1 MRLLKPK
8 SDNRFTGI
16 LFVAVSL
23 NYVSLIRRYWPM
35 LGFGLI
41 TVFWGNF
48 GQSFFISWFGA
59 AIQRDLNL
67 TATTYGLTYSA
78 ATVVSGLGIM
88 MLGGLIDRIKIQ
100 HFVLLSSAGLFL
112 AALFMSQVRNTS
124 MLVLAFFMLRF
135 FGQGLLP
142 HTSGTAIS
150 KYFSSNR
157 GKALSISSN
166 GVPLGEAILP
176 AIAVAL
182 IAAIGWQY
190 TWLVVAMTVPFLF
203 LPMALWLLKVS
214 SPAES
219 EQTATPSGHSN
230 HADGSRRTLLA
241 DRRFWCALPLVLMPP
256 FSVTGIFIHQG
267 FILEQKHWSSALFA
281 LTFTVYGVIH
291 WCASFVTGP
300 LIDRYSATRLFS
312 FLGIPF
318 AIGLFLTGALD
329 HIYMAFVMM
338 IMMGLGMSMM
348 GSVIGS
354 MWAEVY
360 GTGNLGSIRSL
371 ITSLIILSTSASPIL
386 LGVLIDHG
394 MTANQLLT
402 ALGTYALVSTI
413 LSLFSY
419 RHPLAR
425 H

>member
-1 MRLLKPK
+1 
-8 SDNRFTGI
+8 
-16 LFVAVSL
+16 
-23 NYVSLIRRYWPM
+23 M

-59 AIQRDLNL
+59 AIQRELNL

-78 ATVVSGLGIM
+78 ATVISGLSIM
-88 MLGGLIDRIKIQ
+88 ILGGLIDKIKIQ
-100 HFVLLSSAGLFL
+100 HFVLLSSTGLFL
-112 AALFMSQVRNTS
+112 AALFMSQVQSVS
-124 MLVLAFFMLRF
+124 MLLLAFFMLRF

-142 HTSGTAIS
+142 HTSGTAMS

-166 GVPLGEAILP
+166 GVPLGEALLP

-182 IAAIGWQY
+182 IAAIGWQH
-190 TWLVVAMTVPFLF
+190 TWLVVAITVPLLF
-203 LPMALWLLKVS
+203 LPMALWLLKIS
-214 SPAES
+214 GPAEA
-219 EQTATPSGHSN
+219 EQTTYSHTAAGQ
-230 HADGSRRTLLA
+230 ADGSRRTLLT

-267 FILEQKHWSSALFA
+267 FILEQKHWSSTLFA

-312 FLGIPF
+312 FLGVPF
-318 AIGLFLTGALD
+318 AIGLILTGSLN
-329 HIYMAFVMM
+329 HVYMAFVMM

-348 GSVIGS
+348 GSVVGS

-360 GTGNLGSIRSL
+360 GTANLGSIRSL

-386 LGVLIDHG
+386 LGFLIDHG

-402 ALGTYALVSTI
+402 ALGTYALISTI

-419 RHPLAR
+419 HRRIAIPR
-425 H
+425 R